1 MNNPV
6 IHFLVSL
13 LSNPAVILGI
23 VAFIGLVA
31 QHKSGTEVF
40 KGTMKTIIGFLIFN
54 VGASCFLG
62 SNKLSQPDIK
72 GRILG
77 AS

>member
-40 KGTMKTIIGFLIFN
+40 KGTMKTIIGFF
-54 VGASCFLG
+54 
-62 SNKLSQPDIK
+62 
-72 GRILG
+72 
-77 AS
+77 